1 MQKRE
6 KKKVTIHKRNKHVGN
21 YNFAELIEI
30 LPKLGKFVKLNK
42 YKNESIDFF
51 DPIAVKMLNKALL
64 KKHYGIEN
72 WNIPPD
78 FLCPPIPGRADYI
91 HHAADLLASRNTKE
105 IHTGEKLIPH
115 GEKINVLDIGV
126 GSNCIYP
133 IIGTTEYG
141 WSFVGSDSNTKSLKS
156 AMQIVSENKQ
166 LKNVIKLRPQANPKH
181 IFKGVIKEGELFDL
195 TVCNPPFHSSKEEA
209 SEGTMRKLNNLKNST
224 DNKLVLNFGGQNSE
238 LWCEGG
244 EARFVKNMII
254 QSKAF
259 GGQVCWFSTLVS
271 KESRLKTV
279 YQMLKKADVFEMKT
293 IKMAQGNK
301 QSRIVAWTFLDKD
314 QQKVWADARWG

>member
-1 MQKRE
+1 
-6 KKKVTIHKRNKHVGN
+6 
-21 YNFAELIEI
+21 
-30 LPKLGKFVKLNK
+30 
-42 YKNESIDFF
+42 
-51 DPIAVKMLNKALL
+51 
-64 KKHYGIEN
+64 
-72 WNIPPD
+72 
-78 FLCPPIPGRADYI
+78 
-91 HHAADLLASRNTKE
+91 
-105 IHTGEKLIPH
+105 
-115 GEKINVLDIGV
+115 
-126 GSNCIYP
+126 
-133 IIGTTEYG
+133 
-141 WSFVGSDSNTKSLKS
+141 
-156 AMQIVSENKQ
+156 MQIVSENKQ

-279 YQMLKKADVFEMKT
+279 YQMRKKADVFEMNT